1 MTNLRLGYK
10 GLKRV
15 STKPLGGKMGRVAAV
30 VVAAGRG
37 LRAGGDM
44 PKQYRQLAGEP
55 AIRASLRLFARHPK
69 VSMVQPVIHP
79 DDEMRFAAAA
89 ADLELLAPVFGGAT
103 RQASVRAGLEAV
115 APLRPDLV
123 LIHDAARP
131 YASAALV
138 SRAIAAVAATGA
150 AVPVMPVADTIK
162 SVDASGRLIEATLDR
177 SLLRTVQT
185 PQVFAFDPVLSAHRH
200 AAVSGREDFTDDAA
214 LAEWAGLKVAA
225 FAGEA
230 GNVKLTTPEDVARAE
245 REHALELADTRT
257 GSGFDV
263 HAFAPGDHV
272 MLGGVKIPHECG
284 VTGHS
289 DADVALHA
297 LTDAVLGA
305 LAEGDIGSHFPPSDP
320 QWRGASS
327 DRFLAF
333 AVERVRAR
341 GGRIAHLDLTIVCE
355 APRVG
360 PHRDAMRARIAAI
373 AGIEVDRVAVKA
385 TTSERLGFT
394 GRREG
399 IVAMATAT
407 VRLP

>member
-1 MTNLRLGYK
+1 MAE
-10 GLKRV
+10 
-15 STKPLGGKMGRVAAV
+15 VAAV

-55 AIRASLRLFARHPK
+55 VIRASLRTFAGHPE
-69 VSMVQPVIHP
+69 VALVQPVIHP
-79 DDEMRFAAAA
+79 ADGARFAEAA
-89 ADLELLAPVFGGAT
+89 ADLKLLAPVFGGAT

-115 APLRPDLV
+115 APLKPDLV

-138 SRAIAAVAATGA
+138 SRAIAAAEATGA
-150 AVPVMPVADTIK
+150 AVPVMPLADTIK

-177 SLLRTVQT
+177 NVLRTVQT
-185 PQVFAFDPVLSAHRH
+185 PQVFAYAPVLDAHRR
-200 AAVSGREDFTDDAA
+200 AAASGREDFTDDAA
-214 LAEWAGLKVAA
+214 LVEWAGLKVAV

-230 GNVKLTTPEDVARAE
+230 GNVKLTTPEDVARAM
-245 REHALELADTRT
+245 RDHSLALADTRT

-355 APRVG
+355 APRIG
-360 PHRDAMRARIAAI
+360 PHRDTMRARIAAI

-399 IVAMATAT
+399 IAAMATAT
-407 VRLP
+407 VRLPWSAT

>member
-1 MTNLRLGYK
+1 MA
-10 GLKRV
+10 
-15 STKPLGGKMGRVAAV
+15 SSVAAV

-44 PKQYRQLAGEP
+44 PKQYRHLAGEP
-55 AIRASLRLFARHPK
+55 VIRTSLRLFAHHPA
-69 VSMVQPVIHP
+69 VALVQPVIHP
-79 DDEMRFAAAA
+79 DDGARFGAA
-89 ADLELLAPVFGGAT
+89 ADGLNLLAPVFGGAT
-103 RQASVRAGLEAV
+103 RQASVRAGLEAL

-150 AVPVMPVADTIK
+150 AVPAMPLADTVK
-162 SVDASGRLIEATLDR
+162 SIDAAGMIEQTLDR
-177 SLLRTVQT
+177 TKLRTVQT
-185 PQVFAFDPVLSAHRH
+185 PQVFAFAPVLNAHQR
-200 AAVSGREDFTDDAA
+200 AAASGLENFTDDAA
-214 LAEWAGLKVAA
+214 LAEWAGLKVAV

-230 GNVKLTTPEDVARAE
+230 GNLKLTTPEDVARAE
-245 REHALELADTRT
+245 RDHAVALADVRT

-272 MLGGVKIPHECG
+272 MLGGVKIPYERG
-284 VTGHS
+284 VIGHS

-305 LAEGDIGSHFPPSDP
+305 LAEGDIGTHFPPSDP

-327 DRFLAF
+327 DRFLGF

-341 GGRIAHLDLTIVCE
+341 GGRIAHFDLTIVCE

-394 GRREG
+394 GRGEG
-399 IVAMATAT
+399 IAAMATAT

>member
-1 MTNLRLGYK
+1 MA
-10 GLKRV
+10 
-15 STKPLGGKMGRVAAV
+15 SSVAAV

-44 PKQYRQLAGEP
+44 PKQYRELAGEP
-55 AIRASLRLFARHPK
+55 VIRTSLRLFARHPA
-69 VSMVQPVIHP
+69 VALVQPVIHP
-79 DDEMRFAAAA
+79 DDGARFSAA
-89 ADLELLAPVFGGAT
+89 ADGLDLLAPVFGGAT
-103 RQASVRAGLEAV
+103 RQASVRAGLEAL

-150 AVPVMPVADTIK
+150 AVPVMPVADTVK
-162 SVDASGRLIEATLDR
+162 SIDAAGMIDETLDR
-177 SLLRTVQT
+177 TKLRTVQT
-185 PQVFAFDPVLSAHRH
+185 PQVFAFAPVLNAHQR
-200 AAVSGREDFTDDAA
+200 AAASGLENFTDDAA
-214 LAEWAGLKVAA
+214 LAEWAGLKVAV

-230 GNVKLTTPEDVARAE
+230 GNLKLTTPEDVARAE
-245 REHALELADTRT
+245 RDHAVALADVRT

-272 MLGGVKIPHECG
+272 MLGGVKIPYERG
-284 VTGHS
+284 VIGYS

-305 LAEGDIGSHFPPSDP
+305 LAEGDIGTHFPPSDP

-327 DRFLAF
+327 DRFLTF

-394 GRREG
+394 GRGEG
-399 IVAMATAT
+399 IAAMATAT